1 VVLKRIGE
9 HEGVNQ
15 REVAKGTYKDPAS
28 VTRILDILEKQNL
41 IERKAVPGDRRTHAL
56 HLTADGEKMIA
67 KITPIAKKIRAKG
80 LTGISTEEH
89 EQFRKTLDKIFDNF
103 R

>member
-9 HEGVNQ
+9 HEGLNQ
-15 REVAKGTYKDPAS
+15 REVAKRTYKDPAS
-28 VTRILDILEKQNL
+28 VARILDILEKQNL
-41 IERKAVPGDRRTHAL
+41 IERKAVAGDRRTHAL

-80 LTGISTEEH
+80 LTNISAEEH
-89 EQFRKTLDKIFDNF
+89 DQFRKTLDKIFDNF